1 MQVALSDV
9 NFTAASELHAYDFA
23 VSATA
28 GATNGGSSVGDSVDS
43 GDSSDGGGG
52 GGGGGSLGRITTCN
66 M

>member
-1 MQVALSDV
+1 MALSAV

-28 GATNGGSSVGDSVDS
+28 DATNGDSSIGDSGDS

-52 GGGGGSLGRITTCN
+52 GGGGWQFR
-66 M
+66 